1 MALPFIQVRDLA
13 PSASFYSAI
22 MQPLGLRFISA
33 SSSSIVFG
41 NPDPTFEV
49 KASAGTS
56 RPTRIVLS
64 VGTPSAVSA
73 FHAAAKRANSKGACQ
88 LQLQENNGSG
98 SRASVTDLEGN
109 ILEVSSTGS
118 KVTRILSWN
127 AAPVTSAVGTAQST
141 APSPA
146 ASRPGLATLMPSA
159 DESYRV
165 VRRSFTTSTFESAPP
180 QQESSKGPS
189 TGAIVGTVLGAVA
202 AGVAVG
208 AGLSYVF
215 SKKEPAARQ
224 QYEAPPFER
233 RSTCPDPDQQP
244 RYIEMEKTVEKVR
257 YPEQY
262 ASGSHRFSQ
271 HAYTTRRLESSTPV
285 VEEVDDYFSPEHSN
299 SRTRNHSTGPRE
311 PLLLTEAEHKSEV
324 GSRHPEPPRSNPR
337 KTDSKRSQSPRPD
350 RRSNVELKRPESPYE
365 DSESDSSSQRSPSP
379 PAPPRAEPKSKASSQ
394 PPPPPPPP
402 PMPSHLGPR
411 GSVSSRPPES
421 SHRPTTS
428 RRASEAPSTDAKWR
442 LHAELLKRTK
452 SSKASSQASDARSQ
466 VSSRGKHDDDR
477 HNRVSSRSKRDDDG
491 RSSQVSVRSK
501 HDGEDRHRHRS
512 SRHKD
517 DDDDSRSHVSSRSKY
532 DDDRRRHKSSRSKT
546 SRDVDEESSV
556 SARSTR
562 SSKHR
567 DRTPTRKSHRTSARE
582 MQTPPEDD
590 GEGIAP
596 DDSISCVGERPKPHA
611 RDLPFLHARERIMI
625 G

>member
-1 MALPFIQVRDLA
+1 
-13 PSASFYSAI
+13 

-49 KASAGTS
+49 KASPGTP

-73 FHAAAKRANSKGACQ
+73 FHAAAKRANSKGTCQ
-88 LQLQENNGSG
+88 LQLQENNGSGGG

-127 AAPVTSAVGTAQST
+127 AAPATSAVGIAQST
-141 APSPA
+141 ASSA
-146 ASRPGLATLMPSA
+146 ASSRPGLATLVPSA

-165 VRRSFTTSTFESAPP
+165 IRRSFTTSTFESAPP
-180 QQESSKGPS
+180 QQESSKGLS
-189 TGAIVGTVLGAVA
+189 TGAMIGTVLGAVA

-208 AGLSYVF
+208 AGLSYAF
-215 SKKEPAARQ
+215 SKKEQVPRQ
-224 QYEAPPFER
+224 QYDAPPFER
-233 RSTCPDPDQQP
+233 RSSCPDPDQQP
-244 RYIEMEKTVEKVR
+244 RYIEMERTVEKVK

-262 ASGSHRFSQ
+262 PPGSHRFSQ
-271 HAYTTRRLESSTPV
+271 PAYTTRRLEASTPV
-285 VEEVDDYFSPEHSN
+285 VEEVDDYFSPHHSD
-299 SRTRNHSTGPRE
+299 SRTGDHSAGPRE

-324 GSRHPEPPRSNPR
+324 GSRHPEPPRSDPR
-337 KTDSKRSQSPRPD
+337 KIGSERLQSPHSD
-350 RRSNVELKRPESPYE
+350 RRSNVELQRPESPYVDPE
-365 DSESDSSSQRSPSP
+365 SNSDSQRPPSP

-394 PPPPPPPP
+394 PPTPPPIPP
-402 PMPSHLGPR
+402 HLGPR
-411 GSVSSRPPES
+411 GSVSSRPLES
-421 SHRPTTS
+421 SHRPVGS

-452 SSKASSQASDARSQ
+452 SKDSSKASSQASDARSQ
-466 VSSRGKHDDDR
+466 VSSRGKHDDR

-491 RSSQVSVRSK
+491 RSSQVSLRSK
-501 HDGEDRHRHRS
+501 HDGDDRHRHRS

-517 DDDDSRSHVSSRSKY
+517 DDDDSRSHVSSRSKH
-532 DDDRRRHKSSRSKT
+532 DEDRRRHKSSRSKS
-546 SRDVDEESSV
+546 SRDVDEETFV
-556 SARSTR
+556 SARNDRTANTVR
-562 SSKHR
+562 SSNHR
-567 DRTPTRKSHRTSARE
+567 DRTPTRKSHRASARE
-582 MQTPPEDD
+582 MPTPPEDND
-590 GEGIAP
+590 GEGISP

-611 RDLPFLHARERIMI
+611 RDLPFLHSRERIMI

>member
-13 PSASFYSAI
+13 PSASFYSAV

-49 KASAGTS
+49 KASAGTP

-73 FHAAAKRANSKGACQ
+73 FHAAAKRANSKGTCQ
-88 LQLQENNGSG
+88 LQLQENNGSGGG

-127 AAPVTSAVGTAQST
+127 AAPATSAVGTAQST
-141 APSPA
+141 ASSA
-146 ASRPGLATLMPSA
+146 APSRPGLATLVPSA

-165 VRRSFTTSTFESAPP
+165 IRRSFTTSTFESAPP
-180 QQESSKGPS
+180 QQEGSKGLS

-208 AGLSYVF
+208 AGLSYAF
-215 SKKEPAARQ
+215 SKKEQVPRQ
-224 QYEAPPFER
+224 QYDAPPFER
-233 RSTCPDPDQQP
+233 RSSCPDPNQQP
-244 RYIEMEKTVEKVR
+244 RYIEMERTVEKVR

-262 ASGSHRFSQ
+262 PPGSHRFSQ
-271 HAYTTRRLESSTPV
+271 PAYTTRRLEASTPV
-285 VEEVDDYFSPEHSN
+285 VEEVDDYFSPNHSG
-299 SRTRNHSTGPRE
+299 SRTGDHSTGPRE

-324 GSRHPEPPRSNPR
+324 GSRHPKPPRSDPG
-337 KTDSKRSQSPRPD
+337 KIDSKRPDPSQSD
-350 RRSNVELKRPESPYE
+350 RRSNIDLQRPESPYV
-365 DSESDSSSQRSPSP
+365 DSESNSGSQRPPSP

-394 PPPPPPPP
+394 PPPPPPMPP
-402 PMPSHLGPR
+402 HLGPR
-411 GSVSSRPPES
+411 GGVSSQPPES
-421 SHRPTTS
+421 SHRPVGS

-452 SSKASSQASDARSQ
+452 SKDSSKASSQTSDARSQ

-491 RSSQVSVRSK
+491 RSSQVSLRSK
-501 HDGEDRHRHRS
+501 HDGDDRHRHRS

-517 DDDDSRSHVSSRSKY
+517 DDDD
-532 DDDRRRHKSSRSKT
+532 RRRHKSSRTKP
-546 SRDVDEESSV
+546 SRDVDEETSV
-556 SARSTR
+556 SARSDRTANTMR
-562 SSKHR
+562 PSKHR
-567 DRTPTRKSHRTSARE
+567 DRTPTRKSHRVSARE
-582 MQTPPEDD
+582 MPTPPEDD
-590 GEGIAP
+590 DGEGISP